1 MTLDQAQKLVADLG
15 TQLGGNSS
23 TFSMSEQGDA
33 NFLFEGKIPLQIRH
47 FENTL
52 IIAASVATDIPEQE
66 EAALLPTL
74 MAYQFMGLRTHGH
87 VLSWNPD
94 AGTLLLS
101 RHMQAEGEAISLMRE
116 VEILLRSANRV
127 QADLARM
134 LEGSF
139 PDLVESKEA
148 GGVADLIH
156 SRA

>member
-1 MTLDQAQKLVADLG
+1 MTLDQAQNLVADLG

-23 TFSMSEQGDA
+23 TFSMSEQGES
-33 NFLFEGKIPLQIRH
+33 NFLFEEKIPLQIRH

-52 IIAASVATDIPEQE
+52 IIAASVATNIPEQE

-101 RHMQAEGEAISLMRE
+101 RHVQAQSEAVSLMQE
-116 VEILLRSANRV
+116 LEILLRSASRV
-127 QADLARM
+127 QDDLARM
-134 LEGSF
+134 LDGTF
-139 PDLVESKEA
+139 PDFTPSGQPAANLPRQLA
-148 GGVADLIH
+148 
-156 SRA
+156 

>member
-23 TFSMSEQGDA
+23 TFSMSEQGES
-33 NFLFEGKIPLQIRH
+33 NFLFEEKIPLQIRH

-52 IIAASVATDIPEQE
+52 IIAASVATNIPEQE

-101 RHMQAEGEAISLMRE
+101 RHVQAQSEAVSLMQE
-116 VEILLRSANRV
+116 LEILLRSASRV
-127 QADLARM
+127 QDDLARM
-134 LEGSF
+134 LDGTF
-139 PDLVESKEA
+139 PDFTPSGQPAANLPRQLA
-148 GGVADLIH
+148 
-156 SRA
+156 

>member
-1 MTLDQAQKLVADLG
+1 MTLDQAQKLVSDLG
-15 TQLGGNSS
+15 IQLGANAS
-23 TFSMSEQGDA
+23 TFSMSEQGEA

-52 IIAASVATDIPEQE
+52 ILAASVATEIPEKE

-101 RHMQAEGEAISLMRE
+101 RHVQASDDAVSLSRE
-116 VEILLRSANRV
+116 LEILLRSAARV
-127 QADLARM
+127 QDDLAHM
-134 LEGSF
+134 IDGTF
-139 PDLVESKEA
+139 PDLGTSA
-148 GGVADLIH
+148 GGNVPEGLHQLA
-156 SRA
+156 

>member
-23 TFSMSEQGDA
+23 TFTMSEQGES
-33 NFLFEGKIPLQIRH
+33 NFLFEEKIPLQIRH

-52 IIAASVATDIPEQE
+52 IIAASVATNIPEQE

-101 RHMQAEGEAISLMRE
+101 RHVQAAGEAVSLMQE
-116 VEILLRSANRV
+116 LEILLRSASRV
-127 QADLARM
+127 QDDLARM
-134 LEGSF
+134 LDGTF
-139 PDLVESKEA
+139 PDFTPSGQPAANLPRQLA
-148 GGVADLIH
+148 
-156 SRA
+156 

>member
-23 TFSMSEQGDA
+23 TFTMSEQGEA

-101 RHMQAEGEAISLMRE
+101 RHVQAEGEAVSLMRE
-116 VEILLRSANRV
+116 TEILLRSASRV
-127 QADLARM
+127 QDDLARM
-134 LEGSF
+134 LDGTF
-139 PDLVESKEA
+139 PDFAPSLQPAEGNLHRQLA
-148 GGVADLIH
+148 
-156 SRA
+156 

>member
-1 MTLDQAQKLVADLG
+1 MTIDQAQKLVADLG

-23 TFSMSEQGDA
+23 TFSMSEQGES
-33 NFLFEGKIPLQIRH
+33 NFLFEEKIPLQIRH

-52 IIAASVATDIPEQE
+52 IIAASVATNIPEQE

-101 RHMQAEGEAISLMRE
+101 RHVQAQSEAVSLMQE
-116 VEILLRSANRV
+116 LEILLRSASRV
-127 QADLARM
+127 QDDLARM
-134 LEGSF
+134 LDGTF
-139 PDLVESKEA
+139 PDFTPSGQPAANLPRQLA
-148 GGVADLIH
+148 
-156 SRA
+156 

>member
-1 MTLDQAQKLVADLG
+1 MTIDQAQKLVADLG

-23 TFSMSEQGDA
+23 TFSMSEQGES
-33 NFLFEGKIPLQIRH
+33 NFLFEEKIPLQIRH

-52 IIAASVATDIPEQE
+52 IIAASVATNIPEQE

-101 RHMQAEGEAISLMRE
+101 RHVQAAGEAVSLMQE
-116 VEILLRSANRV
+116 LEILLRSASRV
-127 QADLARM
+127 QDDLARM
-134 LEGSF
+134 LDGTF
-139 PDLVESKEA
+139 PDFTPSGQPAANLPRQLA
-148 GGVADLIH
+148 
-156 SRA
+156 